1 MDNQLQSQQQL
12 QDIKSTERNNLV
24 RKVQILIKLKMIGMH
39 NNQMIK

>member
-24 RKVQILIKLKMIGMH
+24 LKVQILIKLKMIGMH